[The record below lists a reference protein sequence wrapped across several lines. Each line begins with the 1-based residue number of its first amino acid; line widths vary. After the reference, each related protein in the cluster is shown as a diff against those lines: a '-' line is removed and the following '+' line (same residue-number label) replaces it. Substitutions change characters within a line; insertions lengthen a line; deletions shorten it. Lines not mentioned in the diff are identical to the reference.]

1 MAAKR
6 VRKIVGL
13 LAAVSLVAVSACGPE
28 EGRTGSG
35 GSGGTEIGESC
46 EEGLCPDEA
55 IIEGVL
61 QAVNEARSSE
71 TDCGQYGVLPAV
83 GPVTGD
89 ALLHQ
94 ASHAHT
100 IDMRDNDFF
109 SHTGSDG
116 SSFSQRINDT
126 GYSGSPVGENIA
138 GGGTEPA
145 GVVARWI
152 DSDGHCRNIMNGSAN
167 QIGVGYVSGGQWG
180 SLWTLKLASG
190 S

>member
-1 MAAKR
+1 MNTGTLR
-6 VRKIVGL
+6 LVSILLLVVGTSGC
-13 LAAVSLVAVSACGPE
+13 VE
-28 EGRTGSG
+28 ENSGSG
-35 GSGGTEIGESC
+35 GGGGSTDIGETC

-61 QAVNEARSSE
+61 EAVNEARSTE

-89 ALLHQ
+89 AFLHQ

-180 SLWTLKLASG
+180 SLWTLKLANG